1 MLLFFQDSSVT
12 IPGLDALAQYG
23 ALGAMLAYF
32 LFKDYTAFN
41 KLHKLADKV
50 SDTLAAAIEEKEER
64 YQIRKRVDN
73 SEERLTRLEAKSTL

>member
-1 MLLFFQDSSVT
+1 MLLLFQQSSVT

-32 LFKDYTAFN
+32 LFKDYTAFQ

-50 SDTLAAAIEEKEER
+50 GDIAAASLEEKEER
-64 YQIRKRVDN
+64 YQMRKRLD
-73 SEERLTRLEAKSTL
+73 ETGERLTRIEAKTAL